1 MNWFSWDNLNRKP
14 SIFPWNSW
22 GFPVNCPLNQSIEHS
37 GGIHKKH
44 CFKGGSD
51 REQKSTLNEWSLR
64 NHWQFKSSQLS
75 IQCRRLLNLLSLKP
89 RDRGQLFFFGTIQW
103 INLKFQTLPT
113 SENPL
118 PGLWWLLACQWWS
131 TATLQHLSG
140 RGRPFQHPTGM
151 WGDAWWCKT
160 MELPSVFPWS
170 KPNIC
175 EHHAHIFFLSG
186 FVPSFA
192 TRPIPC
198 SWSQAA
204 GEME

>member
-89 RDRGQLFFFGTIQW
+89 RDRGQLVFFWHHPVNKSQFPNSSDIGKPIAWPLVATSVPVMEYSNTPTPQW
-103 INLKFQTLPT
+103 KGSSFPISNRDVGWRVVKKCVSARTCWSSFQSSELHLHRILPT
-113 SENPL
+113 LTPV
-118 PGLWWLLACQWWS
+118 
-131 TATLQHLSG
+131 T
-140 RGRPFQHPTGM
+140 
-151 WGDAWWCKT
+151 
-160 MELPSVFPWS
+160 V
-170 KPNIC
+170 
-175 EHHAHIFFLSG
+175 FFL
-186 FVPSFA
+186 
-192 TRPIPC
+192 
-198 SWSQAA
+198 
-204 GEME
+204 

>member
-1 MNWFSWDNLNRKP
+1 MVKLNTQWIGFSWDNLNRKP

-22 GFPVNCPLNQSIEHS
+22 GFPVNYPLNQSIEHI
-37 GGIHKKH
+37 GGLHKKH

-89 RDRGQLFFFGTIQW
+89 RDRGQLVFFGTIQW

-140 RGRPFQHPTGM
+140 RGRPFQYPTGM
-151 WGDAWWCKT
+151 WGDAW
-160 MELPSVFPWS
+160 S
-170 KPNIC
+170 KNVSQL
-175 EHHAHIFFLSG
+175 ERADHHFKAQNYIYIEFSRRLL
-186 FVPSFA
+186 
-192 TRPIPC
+192 
-198 SWSQAA
+198 
-204 GEME
+204 